1 VEILVGESVFLYV
14 CCGNADPTPHFSAIH
29 PCLPAT
35 IFRQKFSSARNQVG
49 FYRSAFCC
57 L

>member
-1 VEILVGESVFLYV
+1 VEILVGESVFLHV
-14 CCGNADPTPHFSAIH
+14 WSENAVPTSLAIH

-35 IFRQKFSSARNQVG
+35 IFGQKFSSARNQIL
-49 FYRSAFCC
+49 FCRPIFCC